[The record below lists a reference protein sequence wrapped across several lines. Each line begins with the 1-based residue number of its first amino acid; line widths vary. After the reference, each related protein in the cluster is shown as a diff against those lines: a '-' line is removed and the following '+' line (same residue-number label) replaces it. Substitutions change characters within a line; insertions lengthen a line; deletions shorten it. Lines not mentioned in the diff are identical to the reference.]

1 MAQPHMASFPGSCA
15 QEPGSEA
22 KSHAVGSHLSKH
34 VGTGR
39 FLDNNQMSETIPF
52 VYKAEHFPFNAQ
64 QNIFR

>member
-1 MAQPHMASFPGSCA
+1 MAQSHMASSRGSCA
-15 QEPGSEA
+15 QEPRNEA

-34 VGTGR
+34 VGTGGL
-39 FLDNNQMSETIPF
+39 LDNNQINETIPF